1 MEGGRRNATRM
12 KNETSFNRLGQE
24 ERRGT
29 KTKKRSWKKEAELDA
44 AQLEN
49 CSWAFVA
56 DKAEKAVRA
65 GKVACKAVGGRLPF
79 KSGINQLRLHELEF
93 LDLVKLRH
101 FCSF

>member
-56 DKAEKAVRA
+56 DKAEKAVGPA
-65 GKVACKAVGGRLPF
+65 IL
-79 KSGINQLRLHELEF
+79 
-93 LDLVKLRH
+93 
-101 FCSF
+101 

>member
-1 MEGGRRNATRM
+1 M
-12 KNETSFNRLGQE
+12 
-24 ERRGT
+24 
-29 KTKKRSWKKEAELDA
+29 DA

-65 GKVACKAVGGRLPF
+65 DKAVRPGNTVRAGKAVVACKAVGGRLPF

>member
-1 MEGGRRNATRM
+1 M
-12 KNETSFNRLGQE
+12 
-24 ERRGT
+24 
-29 KTKKRSWKKEAELDA
+29 DA

-56 DKAEKAVRA
+56 DKAEKAVRPGNTVRA
-65 GKVACKAVGGRLPF
+65 GKAVVACKAVGGRLPF